1 MLKKSKNKPFLLLT
15 VILILVA
22 LLISPTTSFAQ
33 AETVYDLINMVNALR
48 SSQGLAP
55 YQIDPVLMAY
65 AQEHSDYQASIL
77 QSTHAHSDG
86 TVSLNIGV
94 YENVAG
100 GDYGYVT
107 MDVVVYEIW
116 ADPVH
121 MKTMTGFSTGAIG
134 AGMAVDANNTMYIT
148 LNVRPGEVAASTIV
162 SVAAVQDTAAP
173 IAFSATNT
181 PGQDGTIRHIVR
193 EGESLWSIAT
203 MYGVTIAEIQNLNG
217 IPLDSTVIQTGQELL
232 IRTGVLPQET
242 LPVEGTGEAGVPGTQ
257 PTISVATVAVT
268 RTPMNESIQPAIEGT
283 GTQASIVPVT
293 STQAEKMPANRIS
306 FGKVIGMIAVTVA
319 GVLSLIVALNYPE
332 IFDWY
337 RARKKK

>member
-1 MLKKSKNKPFLLLT
+1 MPKKSNNRPFLLLT
-15 VILILVA
+15 IVLILVA
-22 LLISPTTSFAQ
+22 VLISPTTSFAQ

-48 SSQGLAP
+48 TSQGLAP

-65 AQEHSDYQASIL
+65 AQEHSDFQASIL
-77 QSTHAHSDG
+77 QSTHTHSDG

-134 AGMAVDANNTMYIT
+134 AGMAVDTNNMMYIT
-148 LNVRPGEVAASTIV
+148 LNVRPGEVATTSV
-162 SVAAVQDTAAP
+162 VQVAAVQNTAAP

-242 LPVEGTGEAGVPGTQ
+242 LPAEGTGEAGEPGSQ
-257 PTISVATVAVT
+257 PAISSVTAAVT
-268 RTPMNESIQPAIEGT
+268 HTPVNQSIQPANEGT
-283 GTQASIVPVT
+283 GTQTSIVPVT
-293 STQAEKMPANRIS
+293 ATQEEKMPVRRIS